1 MQSSWNGRM
10 PPEGLIDDPVEVI
23 EVLDPAMVHQI
34 IVNVRIQLLSQLFE
48 VLWMSDK
55 FGENIRQCKV

>member
-1 MQSSWNGRM
+1 M